1 MLRSRALDNGYVQA
15 EKLKDAI
22 HVRAE
27 ANTNSKVVTNVYKN
41 ETYTIKKFDK
51 TGEWIKVKKL
61 KPVLVVGFQHSMRM
75 LTLTWK
81 QL

>member
-1 MLRSRALDNGYVQA
+1 MTKSRALDNGYVQA
-15 EKLKDAI
+15 EAKDAI

-51 TGEWIKVKKL
+51 TGEWIKVKL

-75 LTLTWK
+75 STLTWK